1 MIESLNVD
9 KPFTTKEIEAFED
22 QYMTAFRQLAD
33 IITAKK
39 KWEDEEKKAKATIQK
54 IMDKYDIKSI
64 DNTVIKITRIAP
76 GEDKLTVDLD
86 AFAKNEPEEYADLV
100 KDYPKTVKGKAG
112 YVRFD
117 VKGAKK

>member
-1 MIESLNVD
+1 MIESLN
-9 KPFTTKEIEAFED
+9 KPFTKKEIKAFED
-22 QYMTAFRQLAD
+22 QYMTIFRQLAD
-33 IITAKK
+33 ITLARK

-54 IMDKYDIKSI
+54 IMDEYGIKSI
-64 DNTVIKITRIAP
+64 DNMVMKITRIAP

-86 AFAKNEPEEYADLV
+86 AFAKAEPEEYADLV